1 MFRKLVNGLR
11 TKEKENHNLREQII
25 FQEKE
30 NNIDSKLLKY

>member
-11 TKEKENHNLREQII
+11 KKIKHNLREQII

-30 NNIDSKLLKY
+30 NNIDSKLLKH